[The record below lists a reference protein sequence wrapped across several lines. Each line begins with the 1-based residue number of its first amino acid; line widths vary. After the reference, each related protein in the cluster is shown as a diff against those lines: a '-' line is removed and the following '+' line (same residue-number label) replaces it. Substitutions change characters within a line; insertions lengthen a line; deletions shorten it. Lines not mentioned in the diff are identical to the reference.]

1 MSHAKDVLS
10 KYLFGAFPEDAFSA
24 LGWPG
29 LHLTRALPTEL
40 IEVYQGTTDFV
51 WESTDRSIVHIEFQA
66 QKEPTLYRFLVYD
79 ALLAQRYHRPIR
91 TLVLNIGPVTTAPEF
106 LDSGSVRYTV
116 DNLYLNRIDG
126 EAVLALVTDHLATGH
141 WTPEDR
147 VRLAFAW
154 HLRYDKHQK
163 APVFDRI
170 VRLIQTIPDSQE
182 QTRVT
187 ALLLGLSA
195 PQLSAQ
201 QTQQL
206 KEALKMNPLVR
217 EIERDAAEKAA
228 AEAALSATQ
237 TIARQMLKMGF
248 TPQQIAEATKLSLEQ
263 IAALRHSSPS

>member
-1 MSHAKDVLS
+1 
-10 KYLFGAFPEDAFSA
+10 
-24 LGWPG
+24 
-29 LHLTRALPTEL
+29 
-40 IEVYQGTTDFV
+40 
-51 WESTDRSIVHIEFQA
+51 
-66 QKEPTLYRFLVYD
+66 
-79 ALLAQRYHRPIR
+79 
-91 TLVLNIGPVTTAPEF
+91 
-106 LDSGSVRYTV
+106 VRYTV

-154 HLRYDKHQK
+154 HLRYDNNQK

-170 VRLIQTIPDSQE
+170 VRLIQTIPDPQE

-217 EIERDAAEKAA
+217 EIEQDAAEK
-228 AEAALSATQ
+228 AALSATQ

-248 TPQQIAEATKLSLEQ
+248 TPQQIAEATKLSLEK
-263 IAALRHSSPS
+263 IAALQHSSPS

>member
-1 MSHAKDVLS
+1 M
-10 KYLFGAFPEDAFSA
+10 
-24 LGWPG
+24 
-29 LHLTRALPTEL
+29 
-40 IEVYQGTTDFV
+40 
-51 WESTDRSIVHIEFQA
+51 
-66 QKEPTLYRFLVYD
+66 YD
-79 ALLAQRYHRPIR
+79 ALLTQRYRRPIR
-91 TLVLNIGPVTTAPEF
+91 TLVLNIGPVITAPES
-106 LDSGSVRYTV
+106 LDSGSIRYTV

-217 EIERDAAEKAA
+217 EIEQDAAEK
-228 AEAALSATQ
+228 TQ
-237 TIARQMLKMGF
+237 QAIARKMLKMGF

-263 IAALRHSSPS
+263 IAALPHASPS